1 MIVYDVLICKSPEQ
15 TDTCYFPMMLHVYTI
30 TFWESLVI
38 VGIWDFQSCV
48 NWMVISALEQCLLL
62 LFWIVCQWM
71 EKNLF
76 DHRCAVHLF
85 TIHFVFV
92 HKCLAFSSKLGRT
105 FFFSLFSFL
114 KKKKKVNWVI
124 VRLPERDLNIWY
136 STPASHLRSEKILP
150 LHWLLWHLTFRFHA
164 CSLHMGLPHSLPLN
178 SGSAFKW
185 CINTIKQPLKFC
197 QVDQPANKAKFF
209 WRISRDIR
217 QDGWPRTI
225 KSA

>member
-71 EKNLF
+71 ENNLF

-105 FFFSLFSFL
+105 FFFSLFSF
-114 KKKKKVNWVI
+114 KKKKKKSE
-124 VRLPERDLNIWY
+124 LGY
-136 STPASHLRSEKILP
+136 SKTAWKRFEHLI
-150 LHWLLWHLTFRFHA
+150 FHSSVA
-164 CSLHMGLPHSLPLN
+164 
-178 SGSAFKW
+178 SAFGE
-185 CINTIKQPLKFC
+185 NSSPSLTPLTSDFQIPC
-197 QVDQPANKAKFF
+197 MLSPHG
-209 WRISRDIR
+209 S
-217 QDGWPRTI
+217 PPLPP
-225 KSA
+225 S